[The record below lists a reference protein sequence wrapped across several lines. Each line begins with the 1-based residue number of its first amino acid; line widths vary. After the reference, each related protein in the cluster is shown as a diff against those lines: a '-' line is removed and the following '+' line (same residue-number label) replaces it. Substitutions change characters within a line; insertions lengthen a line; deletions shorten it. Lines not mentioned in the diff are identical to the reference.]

1 MNLEPIKSTYTI
13 DNLSH
18 IYTSQLHPTHLHMH
32 TQRKEWDHKQ
42 YICDL
47 GTLCDQGYPLA
58 QLPTYLQPQFVVHSI
73 SPRSNA
79 LKCSILPCIDL
90 YIPQTEEMRRF
101 ICESR
106 KKVIFFPWR
115 KHALLLFSNR
125 IMSLILLPLPETNT
139 IWKKLSFLSVER
151 HHFFSHSHSSLFF
164 NSSITYCPI
173 ISRALFSTDD
183 HTTITAEGL
192 P

>member
-1 MNLEPIKSTYTI
+1 MNLEPIKSTYTK

-18 IYTSQLHPTHLHMH
+18 VYTSQPHPTHLHMH

-58 QLPTYLQPQFVVHSI
+58 RLPTYLQPQFVVHSI

-106 KKVIFFPWR
+106 KKVVFFPWR

-139 IWKKLSFLSVER
+139 IWKKIEFSFCWKTL
-151 HHFFSHSHSSLFF
+151 FPLFF

-173 ISRALFSTDD
+173 IARALFSTDE
-183 HTTITAEGL
+183 HTTITAEGV